1 MESPHKAAIYRG
13 QKLQD
18 KKKQHNNK
26 TNKIQY
32 KNECILTININAFG
46 HLHNQSNL
54 LLMQLTTNFE
64 F

>member
-1 MESPHKAAIYRG
+1 MESLQKTEIYRG

-18 KKKQHNNK
+18 KKKPTKQIK
-26 TNKIQY
+26 KQY
-32 KNECILTININAFG
+32 KNERILTVNINAFG